1 MTPAQRL
8 TLQIYGPDLY
18 RSDHTPDELRQLCL
32 TDPVLV
38 RWERVRL
45 LALTLETR
53 AEGAAL
59 RARLEPEAR
68 RRGVLLESYVRTADR
83 LCQRYRGGG
92 LAGMMA
98 ESIRRIPRRALAR
111 YRAAS
116 TI

>member
-1 MTPAQRL
+1 MNPAQRM
-8 TLQIYGPDLY
+8 TLQLYGPDLY
-18 RSDHTPDELRQLCL
+18 RSDHTPSELRQLCL
-32 TDPVLV
+32 TDPVLT

-45 LALTLETR
+45 LALTLEVR

-59 RARLEPEAR
+59 RARLEPEAK

-83 LCQRYRGGG
+83 ICQRYRAGG

-98 ESIRRIPRRALAR
+98 ESLRNIPPRVLAR